1 MTAIGHQPGDK
12 ILELMRG
19 AAVLIFPSLWYEC
32 NPMTI
37 LEAFA
42 SGLPVIAS
50 DLGAMREM
58 VDHGR
63 TGLLF
68 RPGDADDL
76 ARTVRWAVDHP
87 AELAAMRIEARREYE
102 AKYTP
107 ERNYSML
114 MEIYRAAMERAHTRK
129 RKAS

>member
-1 MTAIGHQPGDK
+1 
-12 ILELMRG
+12 MRK
-19 AAVLIFPSLWYEC
+19 AAVLVVPSLC
-32 NPMTI
+32 NEPAVPLVV

-42 SGLPVIAS
+42 CGLPVIAS
-50 DLGAMREM
+50 DSGALAEITR
-58 VDHGR
+58 DRG

-68 RPGDADDL
+68 RPGDAQDL
-76 ARTVRWAVDHP
+76 ARTVRWAFDHP

-107 ERNYSML
+107 ERNYTML
-114 MEIYRAAMERAHTRK
+114 MEIYRAAMERAHARK

>member
-1 MTAIGHQPGDK
+1 
-12 ILELMRG
+12 MRN
-19 AAVLIFPSLWYEC
+19 AAVLIFPSIWYEC
-32 NPMTI
+32 NPITI

-42 SGLPVIAS
+42 CGLPVIAS
-50 DLGAMREM
+50 DLGAMTEM

-68 RPGDADDL
+68 RPGDAEDL
-76 ARTVRWAVDHP
+76 ARTVRWAMDHP
-87 AELAAMRIEARREYE
+87 AELAAMRVEARREYE

-107 ERNYSML
+107 ARNYTML
-114 MEIYRAAMERAHTRK
+114 MEIYRTAIERARERK